1 MTPAEAQAMRRENEY
16 LKRRCAQ
23 LQSDVDDLGS
33 QLMRLNQ
40 ERERLGV
47 ARSLRAA
54 SNPPAEGQ

>member
-1 MTPAEAQAMRRENEY
+1 MTPAEAQALRRENDY

-33 QLMRLNQ
+33 QVIRLTQ
-40 ERERLGV
+40 VRERLGV

-54 SNPPAEGQ
+54 SDPLAEGQ